1 MISEYKI
8 NPELDLVLERT
19 ADVKP
24 ELVWN
29 AWTEPKHLMKW
40 FCPLPWK
47 TVECEI
53 DLRPGGKFI
62 TMMQGPE
69 GQKFPNVGCYLEV
82 VENRKLVWTTALLPG
97 YRPIQK
103 PENGADLPFTAIV
116 LFEPYKGGTK
126 YTAIAIHKDQD
137 DFKKHKQMGFNEGWG
152 KAFDQLIEMVKK
164 K

>member
-1 MISEYKI
+1 MLSQYKI
-8 NPELDLVLERT
+8 NPDLDLVLERT

-24 ELVWN
+24 ELVWK

-53 DLRPGGKFI
+53 DLKPGGKFM
-62 TMMQGPE
+62 TVMQGPE
-69 GQKFPNVGCYLEV
+69 GQKFQNYGCYLEV
-82 VENRKLVWTTALLPG
+82 VENRKLVWTSALLPG
-97 YRPIQK
+97 YRPIPK
-103 PENGADLPFTAIV
+103 PENGADLLFTAIV
-116 LFEPYKGGTK
+116 LIEPHRKGTK

-137 DFKKHKQMGFNEGWG
+137 DCNKHKKMGFNEGWG
-152 KAFDQLIEMVKK
+152 KAFDQLVEMVKK

>member
-1 MISEYKI
+1 MISQYKI

-24 ELVWN
+24 ELVWK

-82 VENRKLVWTTALLPG
+82 VENKKLVWTTGLLPG

-116 LFEPYKGGTK
+116 LIEPHREGTK

-137 DFKKHKQMGFNEGWG
+137 DCKKHKQMGFNEGWG